1 MDVTTL
7 VAQVLALDTVKNA
20 SSWTFD
26 SFLHLAFEVAV
37 IVKKAEGSSKAEN
50 ISLLVNVLDGVIEE
64 LKKKEISS
72 VDQATA
78 TAVEERW
85 NLLKETVDLTVP
97 VVFSH
102 VPHLDVVTSWWKKHS
117 CCSGSGVDTMVL
129 PVLPVVPVQPVDAKV
144 DASPAQ

>member
-7 VAQVLALDTVKNA
+7 VAQVVALDTVKNA

-37 IVKKAEGSSKAEN
+37 IVKKAGSSKVEN

-78 TAVEERW
+78 TAVEQRW

-102 VPHLDVVTSWWKKHS
+102 VPHLDVVKSWWKKHS
-117 CCSGSGVDTMVL
+117 CCSGSAVEAV
-129 PVLPVVPVQPVDAKV
+129 VVPVV
-144 DASPAQ
+144 ASPPQ